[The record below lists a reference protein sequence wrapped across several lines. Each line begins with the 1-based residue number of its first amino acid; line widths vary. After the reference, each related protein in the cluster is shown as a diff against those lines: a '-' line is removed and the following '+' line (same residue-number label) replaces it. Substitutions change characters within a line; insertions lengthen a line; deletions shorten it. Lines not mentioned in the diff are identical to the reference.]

1 MQTPQQEVSVFDAD
15 EEFRQYERELHLRA
29 VRQARNTLFIV
40 GALTFLVEV
49 GFIFYYQEQFDLM
62 RIYITL
68 GIDLTILA
76 GFVGLGFWTKTKPFL
91 AILCGLILYLLIQ
104 VIAAVNDPSTL
115 YKGLILKGIVI
126 GLLISGLKK
135 ARALQYLDR
144 YPV

>member
-1 MQTPQQEVSVFDAD
+1 MQTPQQEVSVFDVD
-15 EEFRQYERELHLRA
+15 EEFRQHERELHLRA

-40 GALTFLVEV
+40 GAVSFLVEM
-49 GFIFYYQEQFDLM
+49 GFVFYYREQFDTT

-68 GIDLTILA
+68 GIDLVILF
-76 GFVGLGFWTKTKPFL
+76 GFVCLGFWTKTKPYL

-104 VIAAVNDPSTL
+104 VIAAISDPSTL

-126 GLLISGLKK
+126 GLLISGLKR
-135 ARALQYLDR
+135 ARALQDLDR